1 MIQNPH
7 PFRAACLVTVVEPA
21 LPRLRVTEIAHSF
34 DIVVPFRHILFHAG
48 VRALCDERRAQH
60 LGDCEILV
68 GRRALPHGQ
77 PVRLYEG
84 MGLTID
90 IPPPLLQQEW
100 NQQILNHFQA
110 QVTDTWQEEHDDA
123 SLLAHS
129 ARPPAVDVPIMDN
142 DDIAQDPAELPPH
155 EDCGNPS
162 SNVSSTSSMSECSE
176 IWRDTLIFTFQ
187 ELPVLLQLPWHDR
200 QEMLRQ
206 MQDALAS
213 DYDRIVLIHHVG
225 SAPEDIHHAEQ
236 ECLVVEM
243 ASSPPCSPI
252 MRLILVDIEVYP
264 PNEHQPLIFGRR
276 PVWMPQIA
284 NQ

>member
-1 MIQNPH
+1 
-7 PFRAACLVTVVEPA
+7 
-21 LPRLRVTEIAHSF
+21 
-34 DIVVPFRHILFHAG
+34 
-48 VRALCDERRAQH
+48 
-60 LGDCEILV
+60 
-68 GRRALPHGQ
+68 
-77 PVRLYEG
+77 
-84 MGLTID
+84 
-90 IPPPLLQQEW
+90 
-100 NQQILNHFQA
+100 
-110 QVTDTWQEEHDDA
+110 
-123 SLLAHS
+123 
-129 ARPPAVDVPIMDN
+129 
-142 DDIAQDPAELPPH
+142 
-155 EDCGNPS
+155 
-162 SNVSSTSSMSECSE
+162 MSECSE